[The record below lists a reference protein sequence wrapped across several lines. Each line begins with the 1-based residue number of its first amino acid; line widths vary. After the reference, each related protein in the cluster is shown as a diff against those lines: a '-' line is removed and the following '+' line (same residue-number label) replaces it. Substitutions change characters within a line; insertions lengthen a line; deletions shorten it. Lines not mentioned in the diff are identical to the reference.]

1 MSSLAILVINGQD
14 FSGLV
19 ARNGITVTYEQRQS
33 KEVITLDGTAHV
45 AWIEKASLAITMHEM
60 PYERVN
66 ALNSALIGRY
76 VQVKYQ
82 DPKSGIVI
90 KTFYV
95 MDKNFGVKVVEAG
108 RTYYDGISF
117 TLKER

>member
-45 AWIEKASLAITMHEM
+45 A
-60 PYERVN
+60 
-66 ALNSALIGRY
+66 
-76 VQVKYQ
+76 
-82 DPKSGIVI
+82 
-90 KTFYV
+90 
-95 MDKNFGVKVVEAG
+95 
-108 RTYYDGISF
+108 
-117 TLKER
+117 